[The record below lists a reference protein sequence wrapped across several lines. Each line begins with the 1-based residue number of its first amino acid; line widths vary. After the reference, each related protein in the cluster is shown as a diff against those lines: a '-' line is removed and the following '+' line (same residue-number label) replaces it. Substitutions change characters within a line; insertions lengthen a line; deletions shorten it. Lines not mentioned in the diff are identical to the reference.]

1 MQLSW
6 NTAFLSASGNA
17 LENCLFLFFFFRFLL
32 SSILLLLLLLFF
44 SCFLKQ
50 AATLRLNRSPPLVP
64 FYFIFISLYF
74 RVSFFPLKSLCLFVL
89 NSFLLHFYWFE
100 IQAVLFFFP
109 LLSLVFNNPFLSF
122 FFFQTHLFLSLSPLV
137 FGITKALSLVFFS
150 AFFFSNV
157 YYWPPFLGVQCRCAV
172 SLFFFFPP
180 FFFVVVFPSLC
191 SLTHWCVS
199 SL

>member
-100 IQAVLFFFP
+100 IQAVLFFFSP
-109 LLSLVFNNPFLSF
+109 SLSCVQQSIFIF

-199 SL
+199 SS